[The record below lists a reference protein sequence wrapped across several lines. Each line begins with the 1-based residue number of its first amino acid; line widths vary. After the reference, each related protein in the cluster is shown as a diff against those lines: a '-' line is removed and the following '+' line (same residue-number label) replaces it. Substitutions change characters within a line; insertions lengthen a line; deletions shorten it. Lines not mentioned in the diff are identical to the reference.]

1 MRSSFEQ
8 RIQVEIDKLLKHINS
23 GKCSDYADYKGVTLA
38 TVYNWIKEN
47 KVETRKILR
56 TTFVQV

>member
-1 MRSSFEQ
+1 M
-8 RIQVEIDKLLKHINS
+8 DKITILNKTYLSI
-23 GKCSDYADYKGVTLA
+23 SDYADYKGVTLA